1 MSKFVIAVLSPA
13 SVNKAWPKKEINAIM
28 SMEIKTEKKKLLPLL
43 AGSDDL
49 INEFPLMSDK
59 LYKKFD
65 NNVDEIVDGLC
76 EMLQET

>member
-1 MSKFVIAVLSPA
+1 
-13 SVNKAWPKKEINAIM
+13 M
-28 SMEIKTEKKKLLPLL
+28 SMEIRTEKKKLLPLL

-76 EMLQET
+76 EMLQEN